1 MLSLFRRLR
10 RPSARPANAPALR
23 LERLEGRLPP
33 TALPVA
39 ATRNQLFDPIDVRST
54 ADPNPTSYAAP
65 LRPTGTFFG
74 GDSLDTVFLGGV
86 YVG

>member
-23 LERLEGRLPP
+23 LERLEDRLPP
-33 TALPVA
+33 NALPVA
-39 ATRNQLFDPIDVRST
+39 AARNKLFDPIDVRST
-54 ADPNPTSYAAP
+54 ADYNPTGSAAP
-65 LRPTGTFFG
+65 LRPTGAFFG
-74 GDSLDTVFLGGV
+74 GDSLDAVLLGGV